1 MEKIDDTTYDL
12 VIIGGGPAGLTAAV
26 YAGREGMNVL
36 VTEKAVVGGMA
47 AITDMIDNY
56 PGFEEG
62 ITGPELSERLRKQAE
77 RFGAKIATGVTVSG
91 VKRDEKTGLLEVAVA
106 DGEPLR
112 ARSVLVTTGST
123 YRKLGVPGEEA
134 LIGRGVSFCATC
146 DGPMYRGRELVVVG
160 GGNSAVQEALF
171 LTKFASRIKL
181 LVRSDV
187 LRASAVL
194 QDDLKHDDKIEVL
207 FNTSITSMER
217 VGPKLQLKTVD
228 NVSGTAGEMETDGV
242 FVFVGLLANTQPF
255 VGSLD
260 LDAQNFVVTDAHYQT
275 SLPGVYA
282 AGDVRSGAT
291 WQIASA
297 VGEAAAATLTIREYL
312 NELKRARR

>member
-1 MEKIDDTTYDL
+1 MEKIDDTIYDL
-12 VIIGGGPAGLTAAV
+12 VIIGAGPAGLTAAV

-77 RFGAKIATGVTVSG
+77 RFGARIATGVTVSG
-91 VKRDEKTGLLEVAVA
+91 VKRDEATGLLDVAVA
-106 DGEPLR
+106 DGTPLR
-112 ARSVLVTTGST
+112 ARAVLVTTGST
-123 YRKLGVPGEEA
+123 YRKLGVPGEEP

-171 LTKFASRIKL
+171 LTKFASHIKL
-181 LVRSDV
+181 LVRGAE
-187 LRASAVL
+187 LRASTVL
-194 QDDLKHDDKIEVL
+194 QDDLKHNDKIEVL
-207 FNTSITSMER
+207 FNTSVTSLER
-217 VGPKLQLKTVD
+217 VGAKLELKIVD
-228 NVSGTAGEMETDGV
+228 NVSAATGELETDGV
-242 FVFVGLLANTQPF
+242 FVFVGLLANTEPF

-260 LDAQNFVVTDAHYQT
+260 LDERDFVVTDAHYQT

-312 NELKRARR
+312 NELKRAGR